1 MKTFV
6 IISMLLISSI
16 SFGKVNPQLKNELQE
31 KIILDLSEIE
41 LDNNKEDYVEVAF
54 TVNNGVIEI
63 ISIYGT
69 QLELVEKVKQKLTLL
84 ALEGEYD
91 ANTTYSFKFTFE
103 KQ

>member
-1 MKTFV
+1 MKTLAL
-6 IISMLLISSI
+6 ITMLLISSI
-16 SFGKVNPQLKNELQE
+16 SFGKVNPILKNELQE
-31 KIILDLSEIE
+31 KIIIDLSEIE

-54 TVNNGVIEI
+54 TVTNGEIDI
-63 ISIYGT
+63 ISIYET
-69 QLELVEKVKQKLTLL
+69 QLELVEKVKNKLTLL